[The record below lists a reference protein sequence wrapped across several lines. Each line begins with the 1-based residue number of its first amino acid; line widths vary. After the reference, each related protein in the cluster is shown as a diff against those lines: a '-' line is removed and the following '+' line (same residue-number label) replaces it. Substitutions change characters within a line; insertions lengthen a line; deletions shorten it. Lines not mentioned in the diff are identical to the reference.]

1 MKNLPLLQFVGGWLG
16 LAWAATVEIHAASTV
31 QAISLADSSLPV
43 AAGGNSDSSDSV
55 ISSDGR
61 FVLFLSS
68 ANNLVTNDDNGK
80 FVDVFLRDRTNGVT
94 TLVSVNQTGV
104 GGGNGNSV
112 SPAASTNGRYVVFE
126 SEASNLVANDTNG
139 VSDVFMRDLQTGTTT
154 LVSVNSAGAGG
165 NGASTSPLI
174 SPDGRY
180 VAFVSAAGNLVANDT
195 NNANDIFVRDLQNN
209 TTTLVS
215 VSMDGATSG
224 NGGSDWPTMTPDGR
238 WVAFVSKATNLV
250 AGASNNLGDIYARDL
265 VSGTTIW
272 VGTNVAAIMSG
283 VNSQS
288 HPINSYNPVVSDNG
302 NYVAFKSVGAALLV
316 LRHNLQTGATDLVS
330 TNTVGNTLGF
340 DDPSGPDMTPD
351 GRFIAF
357 TEARGAGG
365 TGLTD
370 VYLWD
375 AQNGTKSLVSAN
387 LSGTISSN
395 AFSDTPAVSAD
406 GRFVAFV
413 SDASDLVTNAADGSY
428 QVYLRDVLNGTTK
441 LVSADT
447 SGGVSG
453 DTGGAIPTMTADGRS
468 VAFDSFDGDYVA
480 NDNNNAYDVFVRDTT
495 TDTAE
500 LISQA
505 APTLQSLTAD
515 GLSSVGTSTVSADG
529 RYVVFTSMADNVVT
543 NDTNGSQDVFVR
555 DLQSGTNVLVSV
567 NSAGTGSAN
576 GFSGSPAISAD
587 GRFVAFVSDA
597 GDLTPDQT
605 NRTDN
610 IYLRDLQSG
619 TTQLVSVS
627 TNGTGGNAA
636 SSAPAIGS
644 GGRYVAFVSQASN
657 LVTNDF
663 NNSSD
668 VFWRDLQTG
677 TTVSVTPAG
686 RALAFS
692 MSADVRRVACLAGLP
707 PKMLVW
713 DSPSQ
718 TVVYSN
724 ATASI
729 SALTISADGNF
740 VVYQAGNQLS
750 GHDLKSNI
758 DLTIGTTVPFGKM
771 SPQISS
777 NGRFIVYVS
786 GASNVVANDT
796 NNTTDVFLYDLQTA
810 TTTLTSFN
818 HDRTGS
824 GNGPSDSPSISAD
837 GRFVTYRSSADDL
850 AAGDNNGQPDV
861 FVFDRLTGTNTLV
874 SVNQS
879 GTASGNDRSTG
890 PTISTDGTTIV
901 FRSVAADLITGDFN
915 NTQDVFFFHV
925 PTNPMDATPKFS
937 AQASVLPDANQVAI
951 TWDAVP
957 GWSYQ
962 VQYKTDLSETNWS
975 DLPGGVAVNGSR
987 AAGMDNTVSGS
998 SQRFYRVKLVE

>member
-1 MKNLPLLQFVGGWLG
+1 MQPKGGNVKNLPLLQFVGGWLG

-61 FVLFLSS
+61 FVLFLSE
-68 ANNLVTNDDNGK
+68 ANNLVT
-80 FVDVFLRDRTNGVT
+80 
-94 TLVSVNQTGV
+94 
-104 GGGNGNSV
+104 
-112 SPAASTNGRYVVFE
+112 
-126 SEASNLVANDTNG
+126 NDTNG

-154 LVSVNSAGAGG
+154 LVSVNSAGTGG

-316 LRHNLQTGATDLVS
+316 LRHNLQTDATDLVS

-480 NDNNNAYDVFVRDTT
+480 NDNNNA
-495 TDTAE
+495 
-500 LISQA
+500 
-505 APTLQSLTAD
+505 
-515 GLSSVGTSTVSADG
+515 
-529 RYVVFTSMADNVVT
+529 
-543 NDTNGSQDVFVR
+543 
-555 DLQSGTNVLVSV
+555 
-567 NSAGTGSAN
+567 
-576 GFSGSPAISAD
+576 
-587 GRFVAFVSDA
+587 
-597 GDLTPDQT
+597 
-605 NRTDN
+605 
-610 IYLRDLQSG
+610 
-619 TTQLVSVS
+619 
-627 TNGTGGNAA
+627 
-636 SSAPAIGS
+636 
-644 GGRYVAFVSQASN
+644 
-657 LVTNDF
+657 
-663 NNSSD
+663 
-668 VFWRDLQTG
+668 
-677 TTVSVTPAG
+677 
-686 RALAFS
+686 
-692 MSADVRRVACLAGLP
+692 
-707 PKMLVW
+707 
-713 DSPSQ
+713 
-718 TVVYSN
+718 
-724 ATASI
+724 
-729 SALTISADGNF
+729 
-740 VVYQAGNQLS
+740 
-750 GHDLKSNI
+750 
-758 DLTIGTTVPFGKM
+758 
-771 SPQISS
+771 
-777 NGRFIVYVS
+777 
-786 GASNVVANDT
+786 
-796 NNTTDVFLYDLQTA
+796 
-810 TTTLTSFN
+810 
-818 HDRTGS
+818 
-824 GNGPSDSPSISAD
+824 
-837 GRFVTYRSSADDL
+837 
-850 AAGDNNGQPDV
+850 
-861 FVFDRLTGTNTLV
+861 
-874 SVNQS
+874 
-879 GTASGNDRSTG
+879 
-890 PTISTDGTTIV
+890 
-901 FRSVAADLITGDFN
+901 
-915 NTQDVFFFHV
+915 
-925 PTNPMDATPKFS
+925 
-937 AQASVLPDANQVAI
+937 
-951 TWDAVP
+951 
-957 GWSYQ
+957 
-962 VQYKTDLSETNWS
+962 
-975 DLPGGVAVNGSR
+975 
-987 AAGMDNTVSGS
+987 
-998 SQRFYRVKLVE
+998 

>member
-1 MKNLPLLQFVGGWLG
+1 MQPKGGNVKNLPLLQFVGGWLG

-112 SPAASTNGRYVVFE
+112 SPAASTDGRYVVFE

-154 LVSVNSAGAGG
+154 LVSVNSAGTGG

-505 APTLQSLTAD
+505 APTC
-515 GLSSVGTSTVSADG
+515 
-529 RYVVFTSMADNVVT
+529 
-543 NDTNGSQDVFVR
+543 

-605 NRTDN
+605 NRADN

-657 LVTNDF
+657 LVPNDF

-925 PTNPMDATPKFS
+925 PTNPMNATSKFS
-937 AQASVLPDANQVAI
+937 AQASVLPGANQVAI
-951 TWDAVP
+951 TWDPVP

-975 DLPGGVAVNGSR
+975 ALPGGVAVNGSR
-987 AAGMDNTVSGS
+987 AASVDSTVSGS